1 MKLSLLKEA
10 FAPLSK
16 IGILER
22 TFDVQGIQITLR
34 TLNSKQEAQVQ
45 KKISELNEDQEL
57 NALEYVDHF
66 RKESISL
73 AIVKVG
79 DISLSEEYIETD
91 EVLENGTP
99 VKVPRYEAVREIL
112 DSLSRNVLNEIFNH
126 LAKLSE
132 EAEGQTTTEIQNP
145 TESLEEK
152 EQLLTSQLEEVTRQK
167 NHQKV
172 VDISADVVKSSY
184 DDALKNMG

>member
-1 MKLSLLKEA
+1 M
-10 FAPLSK
+10 
-16 IGILER
+16 ER
-22 TFDVQGIQITLR
+22 TFEVQGIQITLR

-73 AIVKVG
+73 AIIKVG
-79 DISLSEEYIETD
+79 DTSLSEEYIETD

-99 VKVPRYEAVREIL
+99 VKIPRSEAVREML
-112 DSLSRNVLNEIFNH
+112 DSLSRGVLNEIFNH

-132 EAEGQTTTEIQNP
+132 EAEGQTTEEIKNP

-152 EQLLTSQLEEVTRQK
+152 EQILTSQLEEVTRQK